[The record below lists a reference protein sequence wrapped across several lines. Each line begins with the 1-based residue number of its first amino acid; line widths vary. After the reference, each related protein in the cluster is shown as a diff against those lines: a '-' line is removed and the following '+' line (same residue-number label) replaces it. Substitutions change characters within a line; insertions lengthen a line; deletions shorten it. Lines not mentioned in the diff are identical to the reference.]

1 MKNKYFLIVLCLI
14 LVGLLITGCGNS
26 KNDSS
31 SSSEEKTSSKKKY
44 DVEYLKMFRDSIEE
58 NYDSNIDVAIVD
70 FNNDSVPELVIK
82 NDDYYDSV
90 AFINSDGEVAYF
102 TFADGIDSLCLL
114 VKFED
119 DSEKWYQAVAND
131 DGLCLEDFADGIK
144 TGELSCKEE
153 NYFKTEASALRKY
166 YNLEAYFKYFEVDI
180 NDVLRG
186 LKDINNGEL
195 CYGTNK
201 KHEDAK
207 IDNDEDNAKHRL
219 TCNYEESDVET
230 FYNIITF
237 DNNEIVSIEDG
248 VIAEF
253 KDEISKEREK
263 EILKGLSEEND
274 GSVFQVEHSGKTYN
288 FYTYLDKSEYMS
300 LIFDDEEDDL
310 TYDNIDAIIKS
321 FEDSDYTCE
330 LDY

>member
-1 MKNKYFLIVLCLI
+1 MKNLYFLIVLCLI
-14 LVGLLITGCGNS
+14 LVGLLITGCGDSN
-26 KNDSS
+26 NSS
-31 SSSEEKTSSKKKY
+31 SSTEEKTSSKNKF

-90 AFINSDGEVAYF
+90 AFINPDGEVAYF

-119 DSEKWYQAVAND
+119 DSEKWYQAVTKD

-153 NYFKTEASALRKY
+153 NYFKTESSALRKY

-207 IDNDEDNAKHRL
+207 VDNDEDYEKHRL

-288 FYTYLDKSEYMS
+288 FYTFLDESEYMN